1 MTNGVH
7 PFRQLEQENAL
18 AHTAH
23 NVHTMLAIH
32 RVVSHANT
40 THLLGLE
47 LPREQVYLDALSKL
61 AALNRAFHGAPL
73 PAAPQGEQHRE

>member
-18 AHTAH
+18 ATTAH
-23 NVHTMLAIH
+23 NLAELLAIH
-32 RVVSHANT
+32 RVVSHANI
-40 THLLGLE
+40 THQLGLE

-61 AALNRAFHGAPL
+61 AERNRALRGAPL
-73 PAAPQGEQHRE
+73 PAVPKGEPT